1 VQNERS
7 RIEGRPKKNEALPYT
22 SEKDR
27 NLLFD
32 ILSQD
37 GGSHKAIKRWDI
49 LTKLSRRENNHLQ

>member
-1 VQNERS
+1 MTAQ
-7 RIEGRPKKNEALPYT
+7 KNEALPYI

-37 GGSHKAIKRWDI
+37 GGSHKPIKRWDI
-49 LTKLSRRENNHLQ
+49 LTKLGRRENNHLQ

>member
-1 VQNERS
+1 MKAQ
-7 RIEGRPKKNEALPYT
+7 KNEPLPYI

-37 GGSHKAIKRWDI
+37 GGSHKPIKRWDI